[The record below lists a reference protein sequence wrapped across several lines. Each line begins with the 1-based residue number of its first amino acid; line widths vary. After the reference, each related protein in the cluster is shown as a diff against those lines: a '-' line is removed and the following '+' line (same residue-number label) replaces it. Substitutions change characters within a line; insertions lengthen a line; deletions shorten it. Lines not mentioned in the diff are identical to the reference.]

1 MKTDTLKIGIT
12 SGILLAFLSITSS
25 SANNDQLFNRIAT
38 FPVYLNSKISNKT
51 VAEIF
56 SVSKDN
62 NTLIY
67 TDGEMESIGFV
78 SITDPA
84 NPVAAGFIAVGGEL
98 TSLAVSGKY
107 ALVVVNTSENY
118 INVSGNLLV
127 VDITSHNIVAT
138 HPLAGQPD
146 SIAVSPDGRYA
157 AIAIENERNE
167 KVEVNGVEGG
177 LPQFPAGLLQIID
190 LGNDGMPLMPL
201 RNVILTGLTT
211 PLYPQDPEPEYV
223 DINKDNIAVLALQ
236 ENNAIVLID
245 LATAQVIKE
254 FNAGSVD
261 LEKIDTKND
270 GLITLNN
277 SLQAVLRE
285 PDGITWLNGDQFA
298 TANEGDLNGG
308 SRGFSI
314 FDMNGSLTYDSA
326 NSVEHTMVRYGHFPE
341 NRAGK
346 KGNETEN
353 VEFGHYQTGDFLFVG
368 SERSSVVL
376 VYKQASK
383 LGQAPKLM
391 QVLPTAVKPEGLLA
405 IPGRNL
411 FIAAGEKDARDD
423 KIRSAL
429 SIYRLEDKA
438 NYPSIISKNT
448 EQGTPIAWGALS
460 GLAIDNKESDKAYAV
475 QDNSYKQ
482 STILQMNLK
491 KLPAKIT
498 KAIKLSD
505 SKGLLKEI
513 KPELVN
519 SDLSV
524 NLDLEGISTRKSKGF
539 WVVSEGSGAIE
550 DNGNPLKNKNLLLK
564 IGKKGAIKQVVSLPE
579 TVNNRQVSFGFEGVS
594 SVEKNDK
601 EAVFVVFQ
609 REWQG
614 DKTGHVRIG
623 RYDTQT
629 EQWRFLYY
637 PLDKVESNSGSWIGL
652 SDIAYV
658 GNDQFAVLER
668 DNQSGAD
675 AKVKRIYQFSVTG
688 MTLKTD
694 DGSDKPNFEVVSKTL
709 VRDLIPD
716 LKATGG
722 LVLEKL
728 ESLAV
733 TKNGTAYVIND
744 NNGVEDT
751 NGETQLIRLEK
762 LFPKQN

>member
-38 FPVYLNSKISNKT
+38 FPVYLNSNISNKT

-78 SITDPA
+78 SIADPA
-84 NPVAAGFIAVGGEL
+84 NPVAAGFIAVGGEP

-190 LGNDGMPLMPL
+190 LASDGMPLMPL

-298 TANEGDLNGG
+298 TANEGDLKGG

-326 NSVEHTMVRYGHFPE
+326 NSVEHTMVRHGHFPE
-341 NRAGK
+341 KRAGK

-564 IGKKGAIKQVVSLPE
+564 IGKKGAIKQVVLLPE